1 MKALVLYR
9 SKSGFTKKYA
19 EWIARELS
27 AEVLEAKGAGPALF
41 ADYDTVIY
49 GGGLYAAGINGVKL
63 ITGNLDKLA
72 GKKVIVFA
80 TGASPEREDVTADI
94 VNKNFT
100 GEQREKIT
108 FFYLRGGFDRS
119 RLKGI
124 DRFLMGF
131 LINSIKKKKERTPDE
146 AGMLG
151 AFEHPVDFTAEKK
164 IASLVAFA
172 RE

>member
-1 MKALVLYR
+1 M
-9 SKSGFTKKYA
+9 
-19 EWIARELS
+19 
-27 AEVLEAKGAGPALF
+27 
-41 ADYDTVIY
+41 
-49 GGGLYAAGINGVKL
+49 
-63 ITGNLDKLA
+63 
-72 GKKVIVFA
+72 IVFA

-124 DRFLMGF
+124 DRFLMAF
-131 LINSIKKKKERTPDE
+131 SSTALKRKRKELPTKRGCWAPLSTGGLYRRE
-146 AGMLG
+146 
-151 AFEHPVDFTAEKK
+151 E